1 MKVIRGLSNEFLLEG
16 CPTDL
21 YRRVVQLSFIEG
33 LSNEF
38 Y

>member
-1 MKVIRGLSNEFLLEG
+1 MSFIRGLSNEFLLEA
-16 CPTDL
+16 CPMDL